1 MLLLYKI
8 LAALLLLSGIY
19 MLILGGQKDQY
30 QAEISGFVMLF
41 CSLLLILEVRLT
53 RIERRLR
60 GLEDRAKEQKD
71 NG

>member
-19 MLILGGQKDQY
+19 MVILGGHKNQY
-30 QAEISGFVMLF
+30 QAEVSGLVMLF
-41 CSLLLILEVRLT
+41 CSLPLILEVRLT
-53 RIERRLR
+53 RIERSLR
-60 GLEDRAKEQKD
+60 GLEDRAKEQKG